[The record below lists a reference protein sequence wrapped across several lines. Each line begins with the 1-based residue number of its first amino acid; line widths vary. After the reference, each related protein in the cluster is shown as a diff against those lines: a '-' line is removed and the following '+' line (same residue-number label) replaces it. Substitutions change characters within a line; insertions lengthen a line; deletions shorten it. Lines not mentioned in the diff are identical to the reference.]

1 MDFLELI
8 CILYV
13 IHTAMVDHPSKMK
26 DVAAFVLKQCT
37 YEQSFSEAQETST
50 LLFYRRR
57 KSEALVL
64 SHNSIP
70 SIIRLAM
77 NIN

>member
-1 MDFLELI
+1 
-8 CILYV
+8 
-13 IHTAMVDHPSKMK
+13 MK

-37 YEQSFSEAQETST
+37 YEQSFSEAQETGT
-50 LLFYRRR
+50 LLLYRRR